1 MGTVTVT
8 DEDVTVDA
16 DLGMLRGLLPEK
28 LAREVIG
35 NRVKG
40 LLK

>member
-1 MGTVTVT
+1 
-8 DEDVTVDA
+8 VDA
-16 DLGMLRGLLPEK
+16 DLGLLRGLIPEK

-40 LLK
+40 LLR